1 MPSIEERRKVA
12 KLLRGMVGDT
22 AGLSDGEFIDLVE
35 EIVCG
40 AVMPASQDPDAEF
53 LLAPQDPDAA
63 FLNRLA
69 DLIDPTEHERTV
81 ADNRRIIDR
90 NRELECELKACKAK
104 LGDVSR
110 LTNALEGEADDGTW
124 EGARIAADRHIVACW
139 IKEAIG

>member
-1 MPSIEERRKVA
+1 MKMPSIEERRKVA

-53 LLAPQDPDAA
+53 LLAPQDHDAA

-69 DLIDPTEHERTV
+69 DLIDPTAHERTV
-81 ADNRRIIDR
+81 ADNLALLDR
-90 NRELECELKACKAK
+90 NRQLECELAEVKRK
-104 LGDVSR
+104 LERTRIIWR
-110 LTNALEGEADDGTW
+110 L
-124 EGARIAADRHIVACW
+124 
-139 IKEAIG
+139 K